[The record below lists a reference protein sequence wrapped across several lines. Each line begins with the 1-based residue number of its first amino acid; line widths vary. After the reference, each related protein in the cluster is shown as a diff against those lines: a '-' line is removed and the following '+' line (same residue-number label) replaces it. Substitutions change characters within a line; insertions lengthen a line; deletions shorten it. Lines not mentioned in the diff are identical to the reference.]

1 MTALRRAVDEFAA
14 AVTGRNKAVLS
25 SRFSVLSRG
34 TGTASVAGCVPDY
47 FRRAERW
54 ETENWDLMTQETLR
68 DVGPVVLLG
77 PPGAG
82 KGTQSKRIME
92 HYFIPQISTG
102 DILRYN
108 VEQGTSLGVAAKQV
122 MARGE
127 LVSDDL
133 VCNMVRERLLLPDC
147 KRGYILDGFPRTA
160 AQAGWLDA
168 LLESQVFENSRLTR
182 AWPIVIR
189 LDVDYNQLLLRIAG
203 RRSCPT
209 CGRIYNV
216 HFQPARVDEVCDLDG
231 AKLVTRND
239 DREEVIRPRLA
250 AYQEMTRPVADYYQ
264 RTGRLVSINGDRPM
278 DEVTAEIYRVLED
291 HHA

>member
-1 MTALRRAVDEFAA
+1 MA
-14 AVTGRNKAVLS
+14 
-25 SRFSVLSRG
+25 
-34 TGTASVAGCVPDY
+34 
-47 FRRAERW
+47 
-54 ETENWDLMTQETLR
+54 QETSH

-82 KGTQSKRIME
+82 KGTQSKRVME
-92 HYFIPQISTG
+92 RYRIPQVSTG

-108 VEQGTSLGVAAKQV
+108 VAQGTELGVAAKAV

-133 VCNMVRERLLLPDC
+133 VCEMVRLRLKQADC

-168 LLESQVFENSRLTR
+168 LLDDRLFDNSRPTR

-231 AKLVTRND
+231 SQLVTRND
-239 DREEVIRPRLA
+239 DRLEVIQPRLE
-250 AYQEMTRPVADYYQ
+250 AYQEQTTPVAAYYQ
-264 RTGRLVSINGDRPM
+264 RTGRLITINGDRPM
-278 DEVTAEIYRVLED
+278 DEVTAEIFRILED
-291 HHA
+291 RDT

>member
-1 MTALRRAVDEFAA
+1 MA
-14 AVTGRNKAVLS
+14 
-25 SRFSVLSRG
+25 
-34 TGTASVAGCVPDY
+34 
-47 FRRAERW
+47 
-54 ETENWDLMTQETLR
+54 QETSR
-68 DVGPVVLLG
+68 AIGPVVLLG

-92 HYFIPQISTG
+92 HYGIPQVSTG
-102 DILRYN
+102 DLLREH
-108 VEQGTSLGVAAKQV
+108 VVKGTELGIAAKAV

-133 VCNMVRERLLLPDC
+133 VCNMVRERLKLPDV

-168 LLESQVFENSRLTR
+168 LLEHELFDKSRPTR

-189 LDVDYNQLLLRIAG
+189 LVVDYNQLLLRITG

-216 HFQPARVDEVCDLDG
+216 HFQPPRVDEICDEAHG
-231 AKLVTRND
+231 TKLVARND
-239 DREEVIRPRLA
+239 DRLEVIQPRLTA
-250 AYQEMTRPVADYYQ
+250 FQEQTRPVADYYQ
-264 RTGRLVSINGDRPM
+264 RTGRLISVNGDSPV
-278 DEVTAEIYRVLED
+278 DEVTAQIFRIIED
-291 HHA
+291 QKA

>member
-1 MTALRRAVDEFAA
+1 MA
-14 AVTGRNKAVLS
+14 
-25 SRFSVLSRG
+25 
-34 TGTASVAGCVPDY
+34 
-47 FRRAERW
+47 
-54 ETENWDLMTQETLR
+54 QETSR

-92 HYFIPQISTG
+92 RYLIPQISTG
-102 DILRYN
+102 DLLRFN
-108 VEQGTSLGVAAKQV
+108 VAQGTELGVSIKAV

-133 VCNMVRERLLLPDC
+133 VCEMVRQRLKEPDC
-147 KRGYILDGFPRTA
+147 KRGYVLDGFPRTP

-168 LLESQVFENSRLTR
+168 LLDSRVFENSRPTR

-189 LDVDYNQLLLRIAG
+189 LEVDYNQLLLRISG

-216 HFQPARVDEVCDLDG
+216 HFQPPKVDGICDCDG
-231 AKLVTRND
+231 SKLITRND
-239 DREEVIRPRLA
+239 DLVEVIGPRLA
-250 AYQEMTRPVADYYQ
+250 AYREMTAPVADYYQ
-264 RTGRLVSINGDRPM
+264 RTGRLISVNGDQPM
-278 DEVTAEIYRVLED
+278 DKVTGEIVRILED

>member
-1 MTALRRAVDEFAA
+1 MA
-14 AVTGRNKAVLS
+14 
-25 SRFSVLSRG
+25 
-34 TGTASVAGCVPDY
+34 
-47 FRRAERW
+47 
-54 ETENWDLMTQETLR
+54 QETSR

-92 HYFIPQISTG
+92 RYHIPQVSTG

-108 VEQGTSLGVAAKQV
+108 VEQGTELGVAAKAV

-133 VCNMVRERLLLPDC
+133 VCEMVRLRLLQPDC
-147 KRGYILDGFPRTA
+147 KRGYVLDGFPRTA

-168 LLESQVFENSRLTR
+168 LLDDRLFDNSRPTR

-189 LDVDYNQLLLRIAG
+189 LDVDYNQLLLRITG

-216 HFQPARVDEVCDLDG
+216 HLQPPRVDEICDESHG
-231 AKLVTRND
+231 TKLVTRND
-239 DREEVIRPRLA
+239 DRLEVLQPRLT
-250 AYQEMTRPVADYYQ
+250 AYQEQTRPVADYYQ
-264 RTGRLVSINGDRPM
+264 RTGRLISINGDLPM
-278 DEVTAEIYRVLED
+278 DDVTEQIFKILED

>member
-1 MTALRRAVDEFAA
+1 MA
-14 AVTGRNKAVLS
+14 
-25 SRFSVLSRG
+25 
-34 TGTASVAGCVPDY
+34 
-47 FRRAERW
+47 
-54 ETENWDLMTQETLR
+54 QETSR

-82 KGTQSKRIME
+82 KGTQAKRIME
-92 HYFIPQISTG
+92 RYLIPQVSTG
-102 DILRYN
+102 DILRFN
-108 VEQGTSLGVAAKQV
+108 VVQGTELGMAAKAV

-133 VCNMVRERLLLPDC
+133 VCEMVRLRLKEPDC
-147 KRGYILDGFPRTA
+147 RRGYVLDGFPRTA

-168 LLESQVFENSRLTR
+168 LLDDRLFDNSRTTR

-216 HFQPARVDEVCDLDG
+216 HFQPPRVDELCDLDG
-231 AKLVTRND
+231 SNLITRND
-239 DREEVIRPRLA
+239 DRLEVIQPRLE
-250 AYQEMTRPVADYYQ
+250 AYREQTAPVADYYQ
-264 RTGRLVSINGDRPM
+264 RTGRLNSISGDRPM
-278 DEVTAEIYRVLED
+278 DEVTAEIFRIIEE
-291 HHA
+291 HNA

>member
-1 MTALRRAVDEFAA
+1 LFVGLLNTVREALANSMA
-14 AVTGRNKAVLS
+14 
-25 SRFSVLSRG
+25 
-34 TGTASVAGCVPDY
+34 
-47 FRRAERW
+47 
-54 ETENWDLMTQETLR
+54 QETSRNL
-68 DVGPVVLLG
+68 GPVVLLG

-92 HYFIPQISTG
+92 HYQVPQISTG
-102 DILRYN
+102 DILRQN
-108 VEQGTSLGVAAKQV
+108 VAQGTELGMAAKAV

-133 VCNMVRERLLLPDC
+133 VCEMVRQRLKEPDC

-168 LLESQVFENSRLTR
+168 LLDDKLFDNSRPTR

-189 LDVDYNQLLLRIAG
+189 LDVDYNQLLLRISG

-216 HFQPARVDEVCDLDG
+216 HSQRAHVYEVCDVDG
-231 AKLVTRND
+231 SKLITRND
-239 DREEVIRPRLA
+239 DRLEVIAPRLA
-250 AYQEMTRPVADYYQ
+250 AYQELTTPVADYYQ
-264 RTGRLVSINGDRPM
+264 RTGRLNTVNGDRPV
-278 DEVTAEIYRVLED
+278 DEVTAEIFRIIED
-291 HHA
+291 LSA